1 VERVRMVFV
10 AALDPEPNQM
20 PAEEDDLG
28 EIELGLVT
36 GWRIKP

>member
-1 VERVRMVFV
+1 MVFV